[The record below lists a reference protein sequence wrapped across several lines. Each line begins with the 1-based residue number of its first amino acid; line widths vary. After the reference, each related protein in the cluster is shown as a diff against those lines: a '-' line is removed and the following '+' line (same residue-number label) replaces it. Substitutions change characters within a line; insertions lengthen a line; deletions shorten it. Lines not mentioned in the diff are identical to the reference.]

1 MYEFDEGAELSKSF
15 YEPENIKVANGLYVT
30 DAAEKQQLEEENS
43 METPDEPRRDLDF
56 FKNRILRIEK
66 RKLTYS

>member
-1 MYEFDEGAELSKSF
+1 M
-15 YEPENIKVANGLYVT
+15 ENIKVANGLYVT
-30 DAAEKQQLEEENS
+30 NSEENSGWKRSKENS
-43 METPDEPRRDLDF
+43 MEAPDEPRRDLDF

>member
-1 MYEFDEGAELSKSF
+1 
-15 YEPENIKVANGLYVT
+15 
-30 DAAEKQQLEEENS
+30 
-43 METPDEPRRDLDF
+43 MEAPDEPRRDLDF